1 MTHLLILKTVLILET
16 LEMTL
21 WEALMANIKDG
32 SKMALHPSPPPCTS
46 TEAPPISHFAI
57 HDDHACPSAVGF
69 PDPPTHALVA
79 TPTRPQR
86 PRGIIDETRHRL
98 HRCGGPALQEHLDAR
113 DAFTSTQ
120 DAKDVPVHCIQ
131 FSHLLVGH
139 P

>member
-16 LEMTL
+16 LE
-21 WEALMANIKDG
+21 IKDG
-32 SKMALHPSPPPCTS
+32 SKMALHSPPLHARP
-46 TEAPPISHFAI
+46 EKPLPISHFAI

-113 DAFTSTQ
+113 DAFTSAQ
-120 DAKDVPVHCIQ
+120 DAEDVPVHCIQ